1 MGLGE
6 FMELLDAHWGL
17 VVFWCVVLLA
27 FVSLYNWR
35 LVVMGR
41 IVWKNKQIIEEL
53 SRDVE
58 SIKAT
63 RQVPPDTKDSLH
75 VPGGMAASPSQ
86 GNLLETQQKTAS

>member
-1 MGLGE
+1 MCQFYLQ
-6 FMELLDAHWGL
+6 
-17 VVFWCVVLLA
+17 

-63 RQVPPDTKDSLH
+63 LSKLPPREHL
-75 VPGGMAASPSQ
+75 VVQ
-86 GNLLETQQKTAS
+86 R